1 MNHHC
6 LIKTNYSIKS
16 NKKLKNIFKSGVE
29 DFQIVYTK
37 ISKNNKERLSKKN
50 INTIDSSISVS

>member
-6 LIKTNYSIKS
+6 LIKTNYIIKS
-16 NKKLKNIFKSGVE
+16 NKKLKNIFKSSVE

-50 INTIDSSISVS
+50 INTIDSSKSVS